1 MKGTKE
7 DSIGATPE
15 ATAMNLLE
23 KFESSPEGRTE
34 EGKKILRRIA
44 IETASA
50 DLIRSFEE
58 DRSAHKSLL
67 KEFKKNRE
75 DLIEPSLIC
84 ENEGET
90 DET

>member
-34 EGKKILRRIA
+34 EGTGERNKEGSA
-44 IETASA
+44 AGHTA
-50 DLIRSFEE
+50 
-58 DRSAHKSLL
+58 AH
-67 KEFKKNRE
+67 
-75 DLIEPSLIC
+75 
-84 ENEGET
+84 
-90 DET
+90 